1 MVVMLRLIR
10 DARSYCTCSAQSPA
24 RRRTARIPFELSFIV
39 ASTSDTHSV
48 LLIAA
53 KLIAPK
59 NDLDQPGEE
68 IVGKKSRNN
77 NEEKLPFSF
86 A

>member
-1 MVVMLRLIR
+1 MRLIR
-10 DARSYCTCSAQSPA
+10 GAHSYCTCSAQSPA
-24 RRRTARIPFELSFIV
+24 RRRAARIPFELSFII
-39 ASTSDTHSV
+39 ASTSDIQSV

-59 NDLDQPGEE
+59 NGRAQPGEE
-68 IVGKKSRNN
+68 IVAKESRNN